1 MRRHA
6 VVAAVLAML
15 AGCETGEKPPPSY
28 DLAAVPPVPPPSFEP
43 APAAPSE
50 RDCLA
55 EAIYFEGRGEPR
67 EGQIAIAHVVMNRAA
82 AKGFPGQVCDVI
94 REGESNGTGK
104 CQFSWRCDGKPDTP
118 TDAAAWSTAQK
129 VADSVM
135 QGDATDPTHGALY
148 FHNAKVQPDWSAKF
162 RRTAEIGAHI
172 YYAK

>member
-6 VVAAVLAML
+6 VVAAVLAVL

-28 DLAAVPPVPPPSFEP
+28 DFVLVTPPTAPTMQPPAV
-43 APAAPSE
+43 PSE

-55 EAIYFEGRGEPR
+55 EAIYFESRGEPR
-67 EGQIAIAHVVMNRAA
+67 EGQVAIAHVVMNRAA

-94 REGESNGTGK
+94 SEGEDKGK
-104 CQFSWRCDGKPDTP
+104 GECQFSWRCDGKPDTP
-118 TDAAAWSTAQK
+118 SDAAAWSAAQK

-135 QGDATDPTHGALY
+135 QGETDDPTHGALF
-148 FHNAKVQPDWSAKF
+148 FHHAKVQPEWSAKL
-162 RRTAEIGAHI
+162 RRTAEIGSHI